1 MAVKQTDIL
10 FELAK
15 NDQHRKN
22 LTDELLQALVQQEA
36 EPQPVQVVLSPA
48 AARHIITDAITSFV
62 KAGYPR
68 KFAKRLSYLISDV
81 NKLTKVPIGEHPQ
94 FRNVE
99 YTAKLK
105 LPGAF
110 GTFSQKGDRH
120 IITLA
125 TPPKEDRLLLTL
137 PHELTHSYQ
146 ASFPESV
153 KVLEEAYTK
162 LPPETRLDMFIDALS
177 SITKSMPRA
186 AQKSLSENVKQAL
199 PFAVWSFNRPE
210 MFANMV
216 AQEVYRRLFGGRVP
230 TNAAIRESLKA
241 MQILQQVDPRV
252 GKELD
257 RAIELISTR

>member
-1 MAVKQTDIL
+1 MAVRQTDIL

-15 NDQHRKN
+15 SGQNRRDLKG
-22 LTDELLQALVQQEA
+22 ELLQALDQQEG
-36 EPQPVQVVLSPA
+36 EPQSVQVALSPA
-48 AARHIITDAITSFV
+48 AARRIITDAITSFV

-68 KFAKRLSYLISDV
+68 KFARRLSYLIDDI
-81 NKLTKVPIGEHPQ
+81 NKLIKVPVGEHPT

-99 YTAKLK
+99 YTAKLE

-110 GTFSQKGDRH
+110 GTFSQKGDKH
-120 IITLA
+120 IIELA
-125 TPPKEDRLLLTL
+125 TPARKDRLLLTL
-137 PHELTHSYQ
+137 PHELAHSYQ

-162 LPPETRLDMFIDALS
+162 LPPKTRLDMFMDALY
-177 SITKSMPRA
+177 SITKSMPRSA
-186 AQKSLSENVKQAL
+186 GKSPSGKAKQAL

-216 AQEVYRRLFGGRVP
+216 AQEVYRRLFGSPVP
-230 TNAAIRESLKA
+230 TNVPIRESLKV
-241 MQILQQVDPRV
+241 MQVLQQADPRV
-252 GKELD
+252 GKELN